1 MSETSHARAETRD
14 ERRDWTVDGTQCCA
28 RKCWRR
34 KGPRPRRRP
43 RPRHPR
49 PAALAAIDTRCASS
63 KPGGRCS
70 RHSLRHDVR
79 MFQGRPAYDP
89 ASSDATPFPFL
100 PPPVPPTRFCMR
112 DPRAK
117 RGRSHAQTQHDPAH
131 FAIASSESYHRMSTQ
146 VELHVVKE
154 RRRVGPESGSAIRRA
169 ATAGARRAAIFRCSR
184 ATTRRS
190 CWPHDVAF
198 RRRSRRWQRRS
209 SSPSSRAVV
218 WC

>member
-1 MSETSHARAETRD
+1 MRRVTPEQRRETRD
-14 ERRDWTVDGTQCCA
+14 ETGPWTVPNVVLGSVGGGRA
-28 RKCWRR
+28 LA
-34 KGPRPRRRP
+34 PA
-43 RPRHPR
+43 
-49 PAALAAIDTRCASS
+49 AALAPATLAPPPSLPSTQGARPQNQAGAALDTHSDTMYA
-63 KPGGRCS
+63 CS
-70 RHSLRHDVR
+70 RAGLLTIPLLPTQLLSPS
-79 MFQGRPAYDP
+79 F
-89 ASSDATPFPFL
+89 